1 MGSSTKLF
9 SGERR
14 EPSFDEVDP
23 RCTCRREVHV
33 EARTLREPTPD
44 RRRLV
49 GCVVIHH
56 EMDIEMLG
64 DLLVDRVQE
73 LLELERSMASMT
85 FADHFSGRD
94 VECSE
99 QGRCSVPNIVVGL
112 AFRIPRSHGEKR
124 LCSIESLDL

>member
-1 MGSSTKLF
+1 MCSSTKLF

-14 EPSFDEVDP
+14 EPSLDKVDP
-23 RCTCRREVHV
+23 RRARRREVYV
-33 EARTLREPTPD
+33 EPRTLRQPTPD

-49 GCVVIHH
+49 GRVVVHH

-64 DLLVDRVQE
+64 DLIVDRVQK
-73 LLELERSMASMT
+73 LLELDRSMASMT

-99 QGRCSVPNIVVGL
+99 QRRRPVANIVVSL
-112 AFRIPRSHGEKR
+112 TCWVPRSHG
-124 LCSIESLDL
+124 